1 MKKNSRHNQKGF
13 TLIELM
19 IVIAIIGILAALA
32 LPAYQ
37 DYIART
43 QATEALIVTSGVR
56 NDIGVSY
63 WQSGRWPNSSDPIVE
78 SVAKIDGK
86 YFDAQDIVLA
96 PDRGELTVSF
106 RTGANAGKNVVLTP
120 IGNGINRQII
130 TWVCSGSVG
139 AARLPSTC
147 QSSP

>member
-1 MKKNSRHNQKGF
+1 MKEKSCLAQKGF

-19 IVIAIIGILAALA
+19 IVIAIIGILAAIA

-63 WQSGRWPNSSDPIVE
+63 WQSGTWPNASDPIME

-86 YFDAQDIVLA
+86 YFDVQDIVLT
-96 PDRGELTVSF
+96 PDKGVLTINF
-106 RTGANAGKNVVLTP
+106 RAGANANKNVILTP
-120 IGNGINRQII
+120 IGNGANRQII
-130 TWVCSGSVG
+130 TWICSGTVG

-147 QSSP
+147 QSSS